1 MILIGSM
8 RVRNCKVIVWLLYGY
23 CMVRAGNLWAIGDMS
38 YRHIIVGL
46 AIFCKDIT
54 KFSNFQIF
62 MGIIFKK
69 NIYISRRMHVTVCNN
84 SFYVAFLSILILVI
98 RDSRTAWTAN
108 FYVSSARMQGRKFK
122 NSCPCCPSVPL

>member
-23 CMVRAGNLWAIGDMS
+23 CMVRAGNLWAISDMS

-46 AIFCKDIT
+46 AILCKDTT

-62 MGIIFKK
+62 KAHFSKKSTHFLFFIIFLT
-69 NIYISRRMHVTVCNN
+69 I
-84 SFYVAFLSILILVI
+84 FE
-98 RDSRTAWTAN
+98 
-108 FYVSSARMQGRKFK
+108 QE
-122 NSCPCCPSVPL
+122 P

>member
-46 AIFCKDIT
+46 ANFCKDTT

-62 MGIIFKK
+62 RALFSKK
-69 NIYISRRMHVTVCNN
+69 VIYLP
-84 SFYVAFLSILILVI
+84 LSSHKEIKGNQNKV
-98 RDSRTAWTAN
+98 
-108 FYVSSARMQGRKFK
+108 
-122 NSCPCCPSVPL
+122 